1 MKDKS
6 NDISLLKMYEDDMK
20 QFDTSVL
27 DEKQE
32 KDLLTR
38 YYNNQ
43 DKEAYEELI
52 LHNMK
57 LVKYFARR
65 YLSQGVEIVDLIQ
78 EGNIGLMEAIKHFD
92 ISKEVRF
99 STYATWWIR
108 HFITRYIENRS
119 KMIRIPVNL
128 YIKLEEYKYYEEL
141 YMKTNCTVPF
151 NEYIMS
157 KLTISSNIYDSLT
170 LNANEPLSL
179 NVSVDDEDGRKTTV
193 LDMVADSCDI
203 ENNYIQ
209 GLLLEDID
217 EVLNEK
223 EKNILFMRYGITPYV
238 RTYTCCEIGKLYG
251 VSRQEISRIEIR
263 AKRKLLLFYRNNGLS
278 KKEATFKY
286 VK

>member
-1 MKDKS
+1 
-6 NDISLLKMYEDDMK
+6 
-20 QFDTSVL
+20 
-27 DEKQE
+27 
-32 KDLLTR
+32 
-38 YYNNQ
+38 
-43 DKEAYEELI
+43 
-52 LHNMK
+52 
-57 LVKYFARR
+57 
-65 YLSQGVEIVDLIQ
+65 
-78 EGNIGLMEAIKHFD
+78 
-92 ISKEVRF
+92 
-99 STYATWWIR
+99 
-108 HFITRYIENRS
+108 
-119 KMIRIPVNL
+119 MIIIPVNL

-151 NEYIMS
+151 KEYIMS
-157 KLTISSNIYDSLT
+157 KLNISSNIYDSLT